1 LITVAGL
8 IFGGFLVFLL
18 YQWLFDPNGLYGI
31 GLSNTN
37 SVIYMLS
44 MYVLAAVIY
53 FGFKSA
59 RRREGIDIDRVHAE
73 IPVE

>member
-1 LITVAGL
+1 VAGV

-18 YQWLFDPNGLYGI
+18 YQWIFDPNGLYGI
-31 GLSNTN
+31 GIANTS

-53 FGFKSA
+53 FGFKA
-59 RRREGIDIDRVHAE
+59 YRMRGGIDMNKVQAE